1 MTGRI
6 LVVDDMEPNIR
17 VLSAKLEAEYY
28 EVISAN
34 SGAAAIALAREQQ
47 PDLILL
53 DVMMPQMDGFET
65 CRRLKADPI
74 TQHIPVVM
82 VTALDQQTDRV
93 DGLQAGAD
101 DFLSKP
107 IDDVALF
114 ARVRSLLRLNSVMN
128 ELRSHLNNGQGAD
141 AANRLMALS
150 KQLGGKVLVV
160 EESERFGNRIA
171 EKLGESFS
179 CQITTDPKT
188 ASAIAATG
196 FDLILINLATS
207 LFDGLRLCAR
217 LRADEATRQ
226 LPILCM
232 VDVQAKDRSVR
243 ALDLGVNDI
252 LERPVDR
259 HELRARCQT
268 LLQRRVYATQLRE
281 NIDQSLEMAFSDQ
294 LTGLFNRRHLDIKL
308 EELVQRFNSAE
319 EPSVV
324 LIVDIDHFKQVNDT
338 WGHVAGDMVLQQL
351 ATIMRESF
359 RAIDIICRY
368 GGEEF
373 VVLMPDASLDSAKL
387 AAERFRQVIAA
398 TNFDIG
404 QGKEPIRIS
413 VSGGLAALQT
423 FQSAKQVLSKADA
436 ALYHAKKNGRNQM
449 IAAITG
455 GNNTQIAG

>member
-6 LVVDDMEPNIR
+6 LVVDDIEPNVR
-17 VLSAKLEAEYY
+17 VLTAKLEAEYY
-28 EVISAN
+28 EVMSAN
-34 SGAAAIALAREQQ
+34 SGVTAISMAREQQ

-53 DVMMPQMDGFET
+53 DVMMPGMDGFET

-82 VTALDQQTDRV
+82 VTALDEQTDRV

-141 AANRLMALS
+141 ATNRLLALS

-160 EESERFGNRIA
+160 EESKRFGDRIA
-171 EKLGESFS
+171 EKLGENFS
-179 CQITTDPKT
+179 CQITTDPKI
-188 ASAIAATG
+188 ASSIASTG
-196 FDLILINLATS
+196 FDLVLINLATT

-232 VDVQAKDRSVR
+232 VDGQAKARSVR

-268 LLQRRVYATQLRE
+268 LLQRKVYAAQLRE
-281 NIDQSLEMAFSDQ
+281 NLDQSLELAFSDQ
-294 LTGLFNRRHLDIKL
+294 LTGLFNRRYMDKNL
-308 EELVQRFNSAE
+308 EELIGRFNDTE

-324 LIVDIDHFKQVNDT
+324 LIADIDHFKRVNDT

-351 ATIMRESF
+351 AAIMRESF

-387 AAERFRQVIAA
+387 AAERFRQVIES
-398 TNFDIG
+398 TSFDIG
-404 QGKEPIRIS
+404 QGRAPIKIS
-413 VSGGLAALQT
+413 ISGGLAALQGD
-423 FQSAKQVLSKADA
+423 QNAKQILSRADA

-449 IAAITG
+449 IAAIS
-455 GNNTQIAG
+455 GNKNTQIAG